1 MQESLYTLNGITVN
15 LCVFLSIVMA
25 DSDHTIRM
33 SVMLLID
40 EKLDA
45 HTRELRLDQG
55 SPQAYL
61 HLVH

>member
-15 LCVFLSIVMA
+15 LYVFLSIVIA

-33 SVMLLID
+33 SAMLLVD

-45 HTRELRLDQG
+45 HTCEFRLNQG